1 MGSVGFL
8 VTKSPSELSFKTFLD
23 IVDIWCEEY
32 LKVYLISNGIYAA
45 MEGNRYSHTIR
56 DISRTGNVFARK
68 EDLMA
73 RGITRDMLIDG
84 VEVLEG
90 LDRVVVDIMENLDMV
105 FTF

>member
-8 VTKSPSELSFKTFLD
+8 VTKSPSELSCKTFLD
-23 IVDIWCEEY
+23 LVDIWCEEY

-56 DISRTGNVFARK
+56 KISRTGNVFARK

-73 RGITRDMLIDG
+73 RGITREMLIDG

>member
-23 IVDIWCEEY
+23 LLDIWDEDD
-32 LKVYLISNGIYAA
+32 LKVYLIANGVYAA

-56 DISRTGNVFARK
+56 DVSRTGDVFARK

-73 RGITRDMLIDG
+73 RGITQGMLIDG
-84 VEVLEG
+84 VGVLEG
-90 LDRVVVDIMENLDMV
+90 FDRVVIDIMEDLEMV